1 MRREAIW
8 GAPHGV
14 RWEKA
19 SSTQQASLL
28 SWKLQGKL
36 QAKPFKLP
44 TNLD

>member
-1 MRREAIW
+1 MGQEVRR
-8 GAPHGV
+8 APHGV

-19 SSTQQASLL
+19 SSTQQSSLL
-28 SWKLQGKL
+28 RRKFQGKL

>member
-1 MRREAIW
+1 MGQEVRW
-8 GAPHGV
+8 APHGV
-14 RWEKA
+14 RCDKA

-36 QAKPFKLP
+36 QAKPFKRP